1 MVSTLTSTD
10 PVPVAPGDACRQRPA
25 ADRRIV
31 SFECVRQPAGEPLR
45 PEDARRVGQ
54 MRRLGRASLRYWGFK
69 EAVTE
74 QAAVLISEL
83 VTNALQHG
91 RGPQI
96 GFTISHSEATVRI
109 EVGDDSSE
117 LPTICREPAPDAERG
132 RGLLLVAELSDAWG
146 TSADGKRTWCD
157 LKVCDGADGP
167 PQ

>member
-10 PVPVAPGDACRQRPA
+10 PVPVPLGDACRQRPA

-31 SFECVRQPAGEPLR
+31 SFECVRQPAGDPLR

-54 MRRLGRASLRYWGFK
+54 MRRLGRASLRYWGCT
-69 EAVTE
+69 ETVTD

-91 RGPQI
+91 RGPHI
-96 GFTISHSEATVRI
+96 DFAISHSEATVRI
-109 EVGDDSSE
+109 EVSDESSE
-117 LPTICREPAPDAERG
+117 LPAICREPATEAERG

-146 TSADGKRTWCD
+146 TSPDGKQTWCE
-157 LKVCDGADGP
+157 LKVCDDADGP